1 MSSEQFL
8 GKVAVITGAA
18 NGIGLAAV
26 GRFSSDGA
34 DIVAVDLHGVSF
46 EKAVKKAEANGQK
59 ILTVEADVA
68 QQTDWTNVIEQTM
81 ETFGRI
87 DILVNNAG
95 VFGSI
100 SRFEELSIDT
110 FDKVMDVN
118 VRGVFLGMQAVIPT
132 MRTQGGGH
140 IVNVSSISGERG
152 SARGTAYVTSKHA
165 VNGLTQCA
173 ALDVI
178 RDGIHI
184 NAVAPAPTDTDMVR
198 LLENSASARLNVDQ
212 EAARKMVESGMV
224 IGRYARPEEIAA
236 AMAFLCSADASFMTG
251 AIVPVDGGAL
261 AK

>member
-1 MSSEQFL
+1 MNSERFL

-18 NGIGLAAV
+18 NGIGLAAAD
-26 GRFSSDGA
+26 RFAREGA

-46 EKAVKKAEANGQK
+46 ENAAKKVKENGRH
-59 ILTVEADVA
+59 ILTVEADVS
-68 QQTDWTNVIEQTM
+68 QQADWANVIDQAL

-87 DILVNNAG
+87 DILINNAG
-95 VFGSI
+95 IFGLI
-100 SRFEELSIDT
+100 SRFEEIPVDS
-110 FDKVMDVN
+110 FDQVMNVN
-118 VRGVFLGMQAVIPT
+118 VRGMFLGMQAVIPT
-132 MRTQGGGH
+132 MRSQGGGH

-178 RDGIHI
+178 RDGIYI

-198 LLENSASARLNVDQ
+198 LLENSASSRLNVDK
-212 EAARKMVESGMV
+212 EAARKMLEDSLV
-224 IGRYARPEEIAA
+224 IGRYGKPEEIVS
-236 AMAFLCSADASFMTG
+236 AMAFLCSAEASFMTG

-261 AK
+261 AR

>member
-1 MSSEQFL
+1 MSSERFL
-8 GKVAVITGAA
+8 GKVAIITGAA

-46 EKAVKKAEANGQK
+46 EKAVKKAAENGRQ
-59 ILTVEADVA
+59 ILTVEADVT
-68 QQTDWTNVIEQTM
+68 QQADWANVIEQTL
-81 ETFGRI
+81 EKFGRI
-87 DILVNNAG
+87 DILINNAG
-95 VFGSI
+95 IFGII
-100 SRFEELSIDT
+100 SRFEEIPIDT
-110 FDKVMDVN
+110 FDKVMNVN
-118 VRGVFLGMQAVIPT
+118 VRGTFFGMQAVIPT
-132 MRTQGGGH
+132 MRAQGGGH

-152 SARGTAYVTSKHA
+152 SARAAPYITSKHA

-198 LLENSASARLNVDQ
+198 LLEDSASARLNVDQ
-212 EAARKMVESGMV
+212 EAARKMVENGLV
-224 IGRYARPEEIAA
+224 IGRYARPEEIVA
-236 AMAFLCSADASFMTG
+236 AMAFLCCADASFMTG

-261 AK
+261 AR